1 MVLFFV
7 DRSGSI
13 IASFVIL
20 FKNPVT
26 LNDGL
31 ALLTAAV
38 ASGTLGPFTVKNL
51 RAVEDVSP
59 TTIPSDSPTSTG
71 STAAPVKPT
80 TSSPEGKPF
89 IYRSVIDG

>member
-31 ALLTAAV
+31 SSLTAAV
-38 ASGTLGPFTVKNL
+38 ASGKLGPFTVGNL
-51 RAVEDVSP
+51 RAIEDVSP
-59 TTIPSDSPTSTG
+59 TTLPSDSPTSTG

-80 TSSPEGKPF
+80 NWSPEGRPF